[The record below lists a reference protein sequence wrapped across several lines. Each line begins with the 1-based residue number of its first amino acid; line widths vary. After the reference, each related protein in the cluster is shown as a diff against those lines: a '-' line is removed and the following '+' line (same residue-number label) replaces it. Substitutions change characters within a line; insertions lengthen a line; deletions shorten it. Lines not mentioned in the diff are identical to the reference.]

1 MLSVRGVLH
10 PTDFS
15 DLSTNAFR
23 LACGLAQDYQ
33 APLYV
38 LHVATAFEAY
48 EGELIF
54 KRHSAQ
60 YLAKDWD
67 KLGEYKWPDLQI
79 RYLLEEGDPAEQ
91 ILRASQSI
99 PCDFIVMGSHGRSGL
114 ARLLLGSVAENV
126 LREATCQVIIVKA
139 PVPATPGLP
148 PDFEGRTAITNLN
161 PGGPDPRGGTVAA
174 HSPAPK

>member
-1 MLSVRGVLH
+1 MLTVRGVLH

-33 APLYV
+33 APLHV
-38 LHVATAFEAY
+38 LHVTTAFEAY
-48 EGELIF
+48 EGEF
-54 KRHSAQ
+54 VFNKHSAQ
-60 YLAKDWD
+60 YLATDWE
-67 KLGEYKWPDLQI
+67 KLSEYQWPGLRI
-79 RYLLEEGDPAEQ
+79 HYLLEEGEPAEQ
-91 ILRASQSI
+91 IIRASHSI

-139 PVPATPGLP
+139 PVPATASLLP
-148 PDFEGRTAITNLN
+148 SSQRKTPITNLES
-161 PGGPDPRGGTVAA
+161 V
-174 HSPAPK
+174 